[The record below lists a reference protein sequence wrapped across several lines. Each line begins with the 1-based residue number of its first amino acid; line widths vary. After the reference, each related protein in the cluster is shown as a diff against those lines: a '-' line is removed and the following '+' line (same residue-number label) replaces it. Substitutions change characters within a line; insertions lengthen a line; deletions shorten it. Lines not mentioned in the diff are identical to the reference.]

1 MFTFFLTRPRF
12 FSYFEVSIEVARR
25 RADLPGL
32 ASGLIIHQDDL
43 PVPSFC
49 TRMNRL
55 CSDKLWR
62 IEFYS
67 KSNTNNGIISQ
78 FNRFS
83 VHKFTSIRNKMMNT
97 ILASVILLLLKTATL
112 VCPLLWSLMNARDV
126 ISGGWVWGVVAKPP
140 FKNPL
145 VIYI

>member
-1 MFTFFLTRPRF
+1 MLMKSSVLEMMMFTFFLTRPRF
-12 FSYFEVSIEVARR
+12 FSYFEVSMEVARR

-62 IEFYS
+62 IEFYF
-67 KSNTNNGIISQ
+67 KSNTI
-78 FNRFS
+78 
-83 VHKFTSIRNKMMNT
+83 K
-97 ILASVILLLLKTATL
+97 
-112 VCPLLWSLMNARDV
+112 
-126 ISGGWVWGVVAKPP
+126 
-140 FKNPL
+140 
-145 VIYI
+145 